1 MNCSLKDKS
10 VVVHPL
16 TNDPTMAWNCIK
28 NSQKVLKIQPPL
40 PKGPV
45 NDNKVRV
52 VCMSDTHSKT
62 HLMKYEIPHGDI
74 FIHAGD
80 FTSCGEMKEIKQFNE
95 WLSQL
100 PHTYKIVIAG
110 NHELSFDPKFTH
122 PIMEDG
128 ISTSS
133 LGYEYDL
140 ISTVIQQKDNKK
152 YLTNCIYLED
162 SMTECFGLKIY
173 GSPWQP
179 VYGGWAFNIPRGQAC
194 LDKWN
199 KIPEGI
205 DILVTHSPPLGHG
218 DHCYSGI
225 RAGCVELLS
234 TVQNRVVP
242 KYHIFGHVHEDY
254 GITTD
259 GKIIYINAS
268 SCNLQYLPVNHPIIF
283 DIALPEG
290 FTKTSK

>member
-1 MNCSLKDKS
+1 MSCSLKDPS

-16 TNDPTMAWNCIK
+16 TNDPTTAWHSIK
-28 NSQKVLKIQPPL
+28 KSQKVLKIQPPL

-45 NDNKVRV
+45 NDNKVCLHFIWYFIFISTTELPSMCIMCVCKQVRV

-62 HLMKYEIPHGDI
+62 HLIKYEIPHGDI

-80 FTSCGEMKEIKQFNE
+80 FTSCGEMEEVKQFNE

-110 NHELSFDPKFTH
+110 NHELSFDPKFTN

-173 GSPWQP
+173 GSPW
-179 VYGGWAFNIPRGQAC
+179 
-194 LDKWN
+194 
-199 KIPEGI
+199 
-205 DILVTHSPPLGHG
+205 
-218 DHCYSGI
+218 
-225 RAGCVELLS
+225 
-234 TVQNRVVP
+234 
-242 KYHIFGHVHEDY
+242 
-254 GITTD
+254 
-259 GKIIYINAS
+259 
-268 SCNLQYLPVNHPIIF
+268 
-283 DIALPEG
+283 
-290 FTKTSK
+290 